1 MASKEDIEET
11 IHRLKKEAQAGN
23 YNLNPN
29 REDLEI
35 VIDGYLE
42 AEKKYGYP
50 ACPCRLADGDYEK
63 DKDIVC
69 PCAYRDDDITE
80 YGACYCSLYV
90 DDDIA
95 SGEKA
100 AQYIPERRPAKPEDR
115 PQAKKAPETVGAA
128 SGFSTNIWR
137 CTVCGYL
144 AAKEQPP
151 AKCPICNVGKD
162 RFELF
167 IKAG

>member
-1 MASKEDIEET
+1 MASKEEIEET
-11 IHRLKKEAQAGN
+11 IHRLQKEAMAGK

-35 VIDGYLE
+35 IVGGYLD

-63 DKDIVC
+63 DKDIIC
-69 PCAYRDDDITE
+69 PCVYRDNDIAE
-80 YGACYCSLYV
+80 FGACYCSLYV
-90 DDDIA
+90 DDEIA
-95 SGEKA
+95 SGEKE
-100 AQYIPERRPAKPEDR
+100 AQYIPDRRPSNPEDR
-115 PQAKKAPETVGAA
+115 PQAKKTVGVA
-128 SGFSTNIWR
+128 SAGGFSTNIWR

-144 AAKEQPP
+144 SAKELPP
-151 AKCPICNVGKD
+151 AKCPICGVPQD

-167 IKAG
+167 AKGG

>member
-1 MASKEDIEET
+1 MASKEEIEEC
-11 IHRLKKEAQAGN
+11 IHRLKDEAEAGA

-42 AEKKYGYP
+42 SEKKYGYP
-50 ACPCRLADGDYEK
+50 ACPCRMADGDYEL
-63 DKDIVC
+63 DKDLVC

-80 YGACYCSLYV
+80 FGACYCSLYV
-90 DDDIA
+90 DDEIVR
-95 SGEKA
+95 GEKE
-100 AQYIPERRPAKPEDR
+100 AQYISERRPPNPEDR
-115 PQAKKAPETVGAA
+115 LQAKKPEPIAG
-128 SGFSTNIWR
+128 GFAVSTNVWR

-144 AAKEQPP
+144 AARDLPP
-151 AKCPICNVGKD
+151 AKCPVCKVPKD